1 MNHVLV
7 DNHHKARLNS
17 CHRELI
23 WSLQR
28 KSIPIFIHRRLPKVL
43 VDIIWS
49 FDDRYKVEFKKC
61 VGELSEH
68 FNHSRVLSR
77 LVMERNLYKIF
88 VDMAIR
94 RGGQHLYVNNRC
106 DNYSQYLF
114 ARIKKFG
121 DCVHDDNLDHYG
133 KYRPSLAYSRV

>member
-7 DNHHKARLNS
+7 DNHHKAILNS

-23 WSLQR
+23 LSLQR

-49 FDDRYKVEFKKC
+49 FDDRYKVDFKKC
-61 VGELSEH
+61 VGELSEY
-68 FNHSRVLSR
+68 FNHNRVLSR
-77 LVMERNLYKIF
+77 LVMERNIYKTYLNITREPHTYF
-88 VDMAIR
+88 T
-94 RGGQHLYVNNRC
+94 NRC

-121 DCVHDDNLDHYG
+121 DCVQDDNLDHCG
-133 KYRPSLAYSRV
+133 KYRPNLAYSRV